1 MKKKIIISLFSLL
14 ILLIL
19 WLGVSLFIK
28 KDSQYTLVVIPHFM
42 IYPQRVSDF
51 YDFIKNKSFYKEDPD
66 VIVLLSPNHFSPQQ
80 KRIEWLNK
88 EENIK
93 YKEYSILW
101 EPVFLENIDYSWNV
115 FYNLWEQKY
124 VKDHGLWEHF
134 RRISQYFPDV
144 KVVPLALPTHDM
156 FVSKNLAEY
165 TRNLKWNVL
174 IIASVDFSHYKSE
187 DIALEN
193 DKISY
198 ETLAN
203 PWNFLSLK
211 KLDVDCPS
219 CLWTLYLL
227 WEGKKLHQWMRDSSS
242 SLVWYDLKEENTSRQ
257 FLYRE

>member
-1 MKKKIIISLFSLL
+1 MKKKIIIPLFSLL

-66 VIVLLSPNHFSPQQ
+66 IIVLLSPNHFSPQQ
-80 KRIEWLNK
+80 KKIEWLNK

-124 VKDHGLWEHF
+124 VKDHGLW
-134 RRISQYFPDV
+134 
-144 KVVPLALPTHDM
+144 
-156 FVSKNLAEY
+156 
-165 TRNLKWNVL
+165 
-174 IIASVDFSHYKSE
+174 
-187 DIALEN
+187 
-193 DKISY
+193 
-198 ETLAN
+198 
-203 PWNFLSLK
+203 
-211 KLDVDCPS
+211 
-219 CLWTLYLL
+219 
-227 WEGKKLHQWMRDSSS
+227 
-242 SLVWYDLKEENTSRQ
+242 
-257 FLYRE
+257 